1 MPGTSPSKQAGQDDE
16 NFIDGGYETMKVQDL
31 RAMCRDK
38 KLTQR
43 GLKADLISRLRGE
56 DSLEGPPLKKR
67 RSLEQAD
74 QPPEP
79 PAPPDQVGQ
88 PPNCPDQVDKPPEP
102 PAPPDQAGQPANLAD
117 DVQNKCA
124 DWLSAQD
131 VQNRCAPKHGKI
143 MERVMERAQTR
154 KCEIT
159 GRTLYKISVHPPMRH
174 PRVNGL
180 NQCVIWSPEHSNS
193 DSS

>member
-16 NFIDGGYETMKVQDL
+16 NFIDGDYETIDF

-38 KLTQR
+38 KLTQT
-43 GLKADLISRLRGE
+43 GIKADLISRLRGE
-56 DSLEGPPLKKR
+56 DSLEGPPFKR
-67 RSLEQAD
+67 FKRPSLEKAD
-74 QPPEP
+74 Q
-79 PAPPDQVGQ
+79 
-88 PPNCPDQVDKPPEP
+88 PPEP

-143 MERVMERAQTR
+143 MDRVMQRAQTR
-154 KCEIT
+154 KCDIT
-159 GRTLYKISVHPPMRH
+159 GQTLYKIAVYPPMRH
-174 PRVNGL
+174 PGVNGL

>member
-16 NFIDGGYETMKVQDL
+16 NFIDGDYEAIDF

-38 KLTQR
+38 KLTQT
-43 GLKADLISRLRGE
+43 GIKADLISRLRGE

-88 PPNCPDQVDKPPEP
+88 PPNCPDQVDKPAEP
-102 PAPPDQAGQPANLAD
+102 PAPPDQAGQPANLAGD
-117 DVQNKCA
+117 SQ
-124 DWLSAQD
+124 WLSAQD
-131 VQNRCAPKHGKI
+131 VQNRCLTKGLWWAPA
-143 MERVMERAQTR
+143 R
-154 KCEIT
+154 
-159 GRTLYKISVHPPMRH
+159 
-174 PRVNGL
+174 PRRG
-180 NQCVIWSPEHSNS
+180 
-193 DSS
+193 